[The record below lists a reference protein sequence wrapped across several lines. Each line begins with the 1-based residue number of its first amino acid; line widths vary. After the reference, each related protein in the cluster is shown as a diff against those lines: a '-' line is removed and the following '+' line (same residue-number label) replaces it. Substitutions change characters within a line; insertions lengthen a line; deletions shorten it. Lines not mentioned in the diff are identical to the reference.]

1 MHPSL
6 SAVGHRVSLTRWS
19 YFVSTCQEN
28 SDVAIPPRKP
38 LPGQRYGQQSGR
50 RGLPGSTSSG
60 QRRTTAGHAPQH
72 FKQNRRPLSPDLLRQ
87 LESDPLFQ
95 VMTGD
100 QQWIDP
106 YSGQAV
112 PASQGRIEAARAHL
126 SESGSWRDR
135 EPMTRQQVEIV
146 RWRIDLMRL
155 LPVEP
160 RLRIFGKDGRWL
172 NPFNGELVSDI
183 VREEGKI
190 TSHTITAMARVLCG
204 CAEALSGRLLDSQ
217 TLSNKIQALGLG
229 RADSPAQV
237 PGALSSDMAK
247 ARSVQQ
253 NMLSDLPTVEGYE
266 FAVHFK
272 PHSGVSGDFYEVITM
287 KSGRILIVIGDVSGH
302 GMQAALVV
310 ATALK
315 TLRFLARNISNCAN
329 LLVQFNDEI
338 RPDLLPGQFITVF
351 AAEIDP
357 VSGSVSCFRA
367 GHHSAILVSADGDT
381 IMRKVGKTGMAI
393 GLAAGPIF
401 AGSIHADLIHLQPGD
416 MLVQYTDGLT
426 EAMDSESVEFGELRF
441 YASML
446 NHLDKGAQG
455 TVDAIAEDVIAH
467 VKGQLDDDLTIFA
480 ICMLPKDD
488 TGGSGEWDQME
499 PK

>member
-1 MHPSL
+1 
-6 SAVGHRVSLTRWS
+6 
-19 YFVSTCQEN
+19 
-28 SDVAIPPRKP
+28 
-38 LPGQRYGQQSGR
+38 LPGQRYGQQAGR
-50 RGLPGSTSSG
+50 RGLPAAGATG
-60 QRRTTAGHAPQH
+60 HRRPPHGHPQQL
-72 FKQNRRPLSPDLLRQ
+72 KSVRRPLPPDLLRQ
-87 LESDPLFQ
+87 IDTDPLFQ

-106 YSGQAV
+106 FSGQAV
-112 PASQGRIEAARAHL
+112 PAPQGRAEAARAHFT
-126 SESGSWRDR
+126 ETGSWRDR
-135 EPMTRQQVEIV
+135 EPMPRQQLEII

-172 NPFNGELVSDI
+172 NPFNGELVADI

-204 CAEALSGRLLDSQ
+204 CPEALSGRLLDSQ
-217 TLSNKIQALGLG
+217 TLSNKIQALGIG
-229 RADSPAQV
+229 RSESPAAAS
-237 PGALSSDMAK
+237 PNTLSSDMAK
-247 ARSVQQ
+247 ARNVQQ
-253 NMLSDLPTVEGYE
+253 NMLADLPTVEGYE

-272 PHSGVSGDFYEVITM
+272 PHSGVSGDFYEVITL
-287 KSGRILIVIGDVSGH
+287 KNGRLLFVIGDVSGH

-315 TLRFLARNISNCAN
+315 TLRFLARNTSNSVN

-338 RPDLLPGQFITVF
+338 RPDLLPGQFITLF
-351 AAEIDP
+351 AAELDP
-357 VSGSVSCFRA
+357 VSGSLSCIRA
-367 GHHSAILVSADGDT
+367 GHHAAILVSPDSDT

-401 AGSIHADLIHLQPGD
+401 AGSVQAEMVHLQPGD
-416 MLVQYTDGLT
+416 LLVQYTDGLT

-455 TVDAIAEDVIAH
+455 TVDAIADDVIAH

-480 ICMLPKDD
+480 ISMSPKPEDM
-488 TGGSGEWDQME
+488 TSSGEWEQME
-499 PK
+499 PKA